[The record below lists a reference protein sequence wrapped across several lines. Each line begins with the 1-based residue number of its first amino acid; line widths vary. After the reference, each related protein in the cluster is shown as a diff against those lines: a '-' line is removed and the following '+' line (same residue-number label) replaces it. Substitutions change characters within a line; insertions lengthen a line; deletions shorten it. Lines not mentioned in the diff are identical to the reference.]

1 VTEIVLP
8 PVMPSIAASAAPT
21 AAIAVARLP
30 AELAGMAAGTILQGT
45 VIGREPGG
53 QTVIRTPHG
62 ALVIKGGAALPMG
75 GTVKL
80 QLQQTGAQLQVVI
93 LSVDGGIPGHPAP
106 AREAHVAPHMQM
118 PAQPQP
124 AVTNDAVRM
133 LSGRWEA
140 LAKAPLLDD
149 FVPRPGPEMAAQIL
163 ALLGALK
170 RGSLSDWIGRDVQRA
185 LPEPLSAQLADEF
198 ARMARLNAADHGAW
212 RFVPVPMLIEGRLS
226 QALLFMHGKRGR
238 GAAADGD
245 AGMRILIEIE
255 TAALGKLQLDGLVQ
269 SHRFDL
275 ILRSRAVL
283 AERTRSD
290 ITEIFAEAREIA
302 ALAGDISFV
311 AGRGFVVPPVIA
323 QAHSPGVT
331 V

>member
-1 VTEIVLP
+1 VTDIALP
-8 PVMPSIAASAAPT
+8 PVMPSIAANAAPM
-21 AAIAVARLP
+21 AAVAVARLP

-53 QTVIRTPHG
+53 HTVIRTPHG
-62 ALVIKGGAALPMG
+62 ALVIKSGAALPMG

-93 LSVDGGIPGHPAP
+93 LSIDGGTPAHPAP
-106 AREAHVAPHMQM
+106 AREGHVASHTQM
-118 PAQPQP
+118 PAQPQQ

-133 LSGRWEA
+133 LAGHWDA
-140 LAKAPLLDD
+140 LAKASQLHD
-149 FVPRPGPEMAAQIL
+149 FVPRPAPEMAAQIL
-163 ALLGALK
+163 ALLGALR
-170 RGSLSDWIGRDVQRA
+170 RGALSDWIGRDVQRA
-185 LPEPLSAQLADEF
+185 LPEPLSAQLGADF

-212 RFVPVPMLIEGRLS
+212 RFVPVPILIEGGLS
-226 QALLFMHGKRGR
+226 QALLFTHGKRRR
-238 GAAADGD
+238 GPTAEDD

-269 SHRFDL
+269 SRRFDL

-283 AERTRSD
+283 PEAMRST
-290 ITEIFAEAREIA
+290 IAEIFAEAREIA
-302 ALAGDISFV
+302 SLMGDISFV
-311 AGRGFVVPPVIA
+311 VGRDFIVPPVA
-323 QAHSPGVT
+323 VEAHSPGVT